1 MRHCRVGEF
10 VENNEVLVNK
20 ETPISKSAG
29 VLDLSGAVK
38 EFAPKPERWK
48 GPLGGCDAF
57 VDRVMLTSN
66 SEDFF
71 IIKVSGR
78 LVLSYSCCCYV

>member
-1 MRHCRVGEF
+1 M
-10 VENNEVLVNK
+10 LVNK

-71 IIKVSGR
+71 IIKVWQFGNFNWLLWLI
-78 LVLSYSCCCYV
+78 LVSV